1 MGTDPSRAAIEAAS
15 VTQKVAAIT
24 RRSNRK
30 PEKRKNKTKKLCCST
45 KDINWAESTQQTQ
58 SFENQE

>member
-30 PEKRKNKTKKLCCST
+30 PEKQKTQKNCVVAPKTS
-45 KDINWAESTQQTQ
+45 IG
-58 SFENQE
+58 

>member
-30 PEKRKNKTKKLCCST
+30 PEKQKNYVVAPKTS
-45 KDINWAESTQQTQ
+45 IG
-58 SFENQE
+58 